1 MEAAGGGSVRLLASG
16 SMTRLRFPAAVVVA
30 LLPLACGRGDSLDP
44 ARGRASAE
52 PTAVSQPAPRPT
64 LCTRLRA
71 RVTGR
76 VTTAAATELSGLA
89 LSHSQ
94 ARVLWTLNDSG
105 DHARVFAIT
114 PNGRL
119 LADVTV
125 TGAEN
130 VDWEDIAIGPASGA
144 GDALY
149 IGDIGDNSA
158 TRSAV
163 VVYRAPEPRVGG
175 GAPSAT
181 APAQRLTLRYPD
193 SAHDAE
199 ALLVDP
205 SSGALV
211 IVTKDFGGI
220 ARLYVADHP
229 STDATTTMRRAGRV
243 SLGTGEAVTAGDV
256 SANGRTIVLRTY
268 DRAFAWSRRQGESLA
283 SAMRGRPCIARADL
297 LVEGQGEALALTR
310 RGRAFYT
317 VPEGGRPALR
327 RYAPG

>member
-1 MEAAGGGSVRLLASG
+1 
-16 SMTRLRFPAAVVVA
+16 MTRLRLPAAVVVA
-30 LLPLACGRGDSLDP
+30 LLPLGCGRGDTSDP
-44 ARGRASAE
+44 ARGRASTHTPA
-52 PTAVSQPAPRPT
+52 ASAPAPRPA

-76 VTTAAATELSGLA
+76 ITVATTTELSGLA
-89 LSHSQ
+89 LSRSQ
-94 ARVLWTLNDSG
+94 ARVLWTHNDSG
-105 DHARVFAIT
+105 DRPRVFAVA

-119 LADVTV
+119 LADITV
-125 TGAEN
+125 TGAAH
-130 VDWEDIAIGPASGA
+130 VDWEDIAIGPAPQA

-149 IGDIGDNSA
+149 IGDIGDNQA
-158 TRSAV
+158 TRSTVA
-163 VVYRAPEPRVGG
+163 VYRAPEPRLAS

-220 ARLYVADHP
+220 ARVYIADHP
-229 STDATTTMRRAGRV
+229 STDATTTMRRAATL

-268 DRAFAWSRRQGESLA
+268 DRAFVWSRRRGESLA
-283 SAMRGRPCIARADL
+283 SAVQRRPCAARSDL

-310 RGRAFYT
+310 SGRAFYT
-317 VPEGGRPALR
+317 VPEGVRPALR
-327 RYAPG
+327 LYAPAG